1 MNKRQKK
8 KLKKR
13 DGHFHYKD
21 YFWWQRVWE
30 LAEAKHGVEYVKAW
44 RLEAANMK
52 GFQRNMIYIVT
63 SPFTTN
69 RFKSWP
75 TNVTLLRGVYPGT
88 QVVPPPAD
96 KPEIDIPY
104 TDFTEFSES
113 TPEFRSNVERYLN
126 AWHAYM
132 NNGKKAAASGCEAA
146 GMEVD

>member
-8 KLKKR
+8 KLMKR
-13 DGHFHYKD
+13 DGHFHYKN
-21 YFWWQRVWE
+21 YRWWQRVWA

-75 TNVTLLRGVYPGT
+75 VNVTLLRGVYPGT
-88 QVVPPPAD
+88 QVVPPPTD
-96 KPEIDIPY
+96 NPEIKIP
-104 TDFTEFSES
+104 FTELSES
-113 TPEFRSNVERYLN
+113 TPEFVSKVERYLN
-126 AWHAYM
+126 EWHAYM
-132 NNGKKAAASGCEAA
+132 NNRKKAASSACEAM

>member
-1 MNKRQKK
+1 MTKRQKK

-13 DGHFHYKD
+13 DGHFHYRD
-21 YFWWQRVWE
+21 YFWWQRVWA

-75 TNVTLLRGVYPGT
+75 VNVTLLRGVYPGT
-88 QVVPPPAD
+88 QVVPPPTD
-96 KPEIDIPY
+96 KPEIEIPL
-104 TDFTEFSES
+104 TEFSES
-113 TPEFRSNVERYLN
+113 TPEFRSKVKKYLDER
-126 AWHAYM
+126 HAAL
-132 NNGKKAAASGCEAA
+132 NNGKKAAASACEAM